1 MRLPHLTRAEHTPTF
16 ASLRVRNYR
25 LYFIGAAISNNGT
38 WMQRIAQDW
47 LVFTLTGSGLAVGIT
62 TALQF
67 GPMLLLGLY
76 GGVLADRIP
85 QRRILVATQTG
96 QLLCAIALAVLAFTG
111 TITAA
116 AIYVVALAL
125 GVITTL
131 DNPARQSF
139 VGVMVPPRLLPNAVA
154 LNSGNFNLA
163 RLTGPALAGALVA
176 AVGAGW
182 AFAVN
187 ALSFVAM
194 LVALVRMDPSRF
206 QESPRGRSG
215 PGALRE
221 GLAYVRHHPRIM
233 VTLVLVLFIGT
244 FGYNFPIILTAYT
257 GHIFTGDSALY
268 GVLNSTMAVGSVFGA
283 LIAARRESVT
293 ARRVEATA
301 GAFGA
306 VMILLSWMTPLWAF
320 MPVLAVAGLFAVSF
334 NAMANAMV
342 QMEADPALRGRVM
355 SLYFVLMMGTTP
367 LGSLLTGW
375 VTDTWGAPVALAAS
389 GAICVLA
396 AAACAAA
403 SARWEQRRA
412 LAATGGGDAG
422 EDRRERA

>member
-1 MRLPHLTRAEHTPTF
+1 MKLPQRKHSERTPTF
-16 ASLRVRNYR
+16 ASLAIRNYR
-25 LYFIGAAISNNGT
+25 LYFTGAAISNNGT

-47 LVFTLTGSGLAVGIT
+47 LVFSLTGSGLAVGIT

-76 GGVLADRIP
+76 GGVLADRYP
-85 QRRILVATQTG
+85 QRRILLATQVG
-96 QLLCAIALAVLAFTG
+96 QMLCAIALAAFTFTG
-111 TITAA
+111 TITAE

-125 GVITTL
+125 GIITTL

-139 VGVMVPPRLLPNAVA
+139 VGLMVPPKLLPNAVA

-163 RLTGPALAGALVA
+163 RLTGPAIAGVLVA

-194 LVALVRMDPSRF
+194 LAALLLMDPATF
-206 QESPRGRSG
+206 EKAPRGRRG

-221 GLAYVRHHPRIM
+221 GLSYVREHPRIM

-268 GVLNSTMAVGSVFGA
+268 GILNSMMAVGSVFGA
-283 LIAARRESVT
+283 LIAARHEAVSPL
-293 ARRVEATA
+293 RVQATA
-301 GAFGA
+301 GLFGA
-306 VMILLSWMTPLWAF
+306 VMILLGLMAPLWAF
-320 MPVLAVAGLFAVSF
+320 MAVLVVTGLFAVSF
-334 NAMANAMV
+334 NAMANATV
-342 QMEADPALRGRVM
+342 QIEADPALRGRVM

-367 LGSLLTGW
+367 LGSLVTGW
-375 VTDTWGAPVALAAS
+375 ITDTWGAPAALQIS
-389 GAICVLA
+389 GIICVLA
-396 AAACAAA
+396 AAGCAAA
-403 SARWEQRRA
+403 SGRLERNPAPA
-412 LAATGGGDAG
+412 LC
-422 EDRRERA
+422 

>member
-1 MRLPHLTRAEHTPTF
+1 MHWPRTLAALE
-16 ASLRVRNYR
+16 VRNYR
-25 LYFIGAAISNNGT
+25 LYLSSQIVATTGL

-67 GPMLLLGLY
+67 GPMLLFGLY
-76 GGVLADRIP
+76 GGVLADRYP
-85 QRRILVATQTG
+85 QRRILLATQVG
-96 QLLCAIALAVLAFTG
+96 QMLCAIALAAFTFTG
-111 TITAA
+111 TITAE

-125 GVITTL
+125 GIITTL

-139 VGVMVPPRLLPNAVA
+139 VGLMVPPKLLPNAVA

-163 RLTGPALAGALVA
+163 RLTGPAIAGVLVA

-194 LVALVRMDPSRF
+194 LAALLLMDPATF
-206 QESPRGRSG
+206 EKAPRGRRG

-221 GLAYVRHHPRIM
+221 GLSYVREHPRIM

-268 GVLNSTMAVGSVFGA
+268 GILNSMMAVCSMFGA
-283 LIAARRESVT
+283 LIAARHEAVSPL
-293 ARRVEATA
+293 RVQATA
-301 GAFGA
+301 GLFGA
-306 VMILLSWMTPLWAF
+306 VMILLGLMAPLWAF
-320 MPVLAVAGLFAVSF
+320 MAVLVVTGLFAVSF
-334 NAMANAMV
+334 NAMANATV
-342 QMEADPALRGRVM
+342 QIEADPALRGRVM

-367 LGSLLTGW
+367 LGSLVTGW
-375 VTDTWGAPVALAAS
+375 ITDTWGAPAALQIS
-389 GAICVLA
+389 GIICVLA
-396 AAACAAA
+396 AAGCAAA
-403 SARWEQRRA
+403 SGRLERNPAPA
-412 LAATGGGDAG
+412 LC
-422 EDRRERA
+422 

>member
-1 MRLPHLTRAEHTPTF
+1 MKLPQRKHSERTPTF
-16 ASLRVRNYR
+16 ASLAIRTYR
-25 LYFIGAAISNNGT
+25 LYFTGAAISNNGT

-47 LVFTLTGSGLAVGIT
+47 LVFSLTGSGLAVGIT

-76 GGVLADRIP
+76 GGVLADRYP
-85 QRRILVATQTG
+85 QRRILLATQVG
-96 QLLCAIALAVLAFTG
+96 QMLCAIALAAFTFTG
-111 TITAA
+111 TITAE
-116 AIYVVALAL
+116 AIYMVALAL
-125 GVITTL
+125 GIITTL

-139 VGVMVPPRLLPNAVA
+139 VGLMVPPKLLPNAVA

-163 RLTGPALAGALVA
+163 RLTGPAIAGVLVA

-194 LVALVRMDPSRF
+194 LAALLLMDPATF
-206 QESPRGRSG
+206 EKAPRGRRG

-221 GLAYVRHHPRIM
+221 GLSYVREHPRIM

-268 GVLNSTMAVGSVFGA
+268 GILNSMMAVGSVFGA
-283 LIAARRESVT
+283 LIAARHEAVSPL
-293 ARRVEATA
+293 RVQATA
-301 GAFGA
+301 GLFGA
-306 VMILLSWMTPLWAF
+306 VMILLGLMAPLWAF
-320 MPVLAVAGLFAVSF
+320 MAVLVVTGLFAVSF
-334 NAMANAMV
+334 NAMANATV
-342 QMEADPALRGRVM
+342 QIEADPALRGRVM

-367 LGSLLTGW
+367 LGSLVTGW
-375 VTDTWGAPVALAAS
+375 ITDTWGAPAALQIS
-389 GAICVLA
+389 GIICVLA
-396 AAACAAA
+396 AAGCAAA
-403 SARWEQRRA
+403 SGRLERNPAPA
-412 LAATGGGDAG
+412 LG
-422 EDRRERA
+422 

>member
-1 MRLPHLTRAEHTPTF
+1 MKLPQRKHSERTPTF
-16 ASLRVRNYR
+16 ASLAIRNYR
-25 LYFIGAAISNNGT
+25 LYFTGAAISNNGT

-47 LVFTLTGSGLAVGIT
+47 LVFSLTGSGLAVGIT

-76 GGVLADRIP
+76 GGVLADRYP
-85 QRRILVATQTG
+85 QRRILLATQVG
-96 QLLCAIALAVLAFTG
+96 QMLCAIALAAFTFTG
-111 TITAA
+111 TITAE
-116 AIYVVALAL
+116 AIYMVALAL
-125 GVITTL
+125 GIITTL

-139 VGVMVPPRLLPNAVA
+139 VGLMVPPKLLPNAVA

-163 RLTGPALAGALVA
+163 RLTGPAIAGVLVA

-194 LVALVRMDPSRF
+194 LAALLLMDPATF
-206 QESPRGRSG
+206 EKAPRGRRG

-221 GLAYVRHHPRIM
+221 GLSYVREHPRIM

-268 GVLNSTMAVGSVFGA
+268 GILNSMMAVGSVFGA
-283 LIAARRESVT
+283 LIAARHEAVSPL
-293 ARRVEATA
+293 RVQATA
-301 GAFGA
+301 GLFGA
-306 VMILLSWMTPLWAF
+306 VMILLGLMAPLWAF
-320 MPVLAVAGLFAVSF
+320 MAVLVVTGLFAVSF
-334 NAMANAMV
+334 NAMANATV
-342 QMEADPALRGRVM
+342 QIEADPALRGRVM

-367 LGSLLTGW
+367 LGSLVTGW
-375 VTDTWGAPVALAAS
+375 ITDTWGAPAALQIS
-389 GAICVLA
+389 GIICVLA
-396 AAACAAA
+396 AAGCAAA
-403 SARWEQRRA
+403 SGRLERNPAPA
-412 LAATGGGDAG
+412 LG
-422 EDRRERA
+422 